1 MAEIQEI
8 DRSLVAIFDI
18 EGFSKED
25 PETQAKLVNS
35 FIGLLNKNLKDLED
49 IKPDAF
55 STGDGAIV
63 SVGRNCEL
71 DKRTVKLF
79 MDFVID
85 STLSMLKE
93 GLIVRTA
100 VNYSEKDRVL
110 VIDTSVN
117 IQGKYIQIGDTIN
130 NAVRIMTF
138 CEPRE
143 IMIDESVHQFLRKMG
158 LGKTY
163 PFFKN
168 DPFGAKHNVILNTF
182 TYDPPDD
189 GKNYLYSPH
198 CSSHYYKKFSYFP
211 PVKNSI
217 LEYFMQHGLDFEL
230 KNVISYAFESMRELN
245 DTMKFVSWHS
255 VLDVL
260 MQLRYEPSDTVY
272 VLSRND
278 RTSGFWTQPER
289 NKYINYLKSYA
300 GQYGGY
306 INQTRVLVYDDSDD
320 DSEPDRLMLGDWDI
334 FIELQKLHSTN
345 TFFNLPS
352 SCLLKYE
359 KLNELIFGFT
369 LSTKHKYAIIPIPAA
384 EAFGSRIP
392 KLDNIGETL
401 KLYERY
407 EIAHGPMR
415 AIITADKTYVE
426 ELIKE
431 MEALLKDSRIINL
444 KQSTS

>member
-1 MAEIQEI
+1 MARIQEI

-18 EGFSKED
+18 EGFSKEG

-35 FIGLLNKNLKDLED
+35 FIALLSENLKGLED

-71 DKRTVKLF
+71 DKHTVKLF
-79 MDFVID
+79 MDFVIN
-85 STLSMLKE
+85 SALSMLKE
-93 GLIVRTA
+93 GLIIKTA

-110 VIDTSVN
+110 VIDASAN

-130 NAVRIMTF
+130 NVARIITF

-143 IMIDESVHQFLRKMG
+143 IIIDASVYGFLRKMG
-158 LGKTY
+158 LDKTY

-168 DPFGAKHNVILNTF
+168 DPLTTKHNVILNTF
-182 TYDPPDD
+182 TYDPPEDEKD
-189 GKNYLYSPH
+189 YLYSPH
-198 CSSHYYKKFSYFP
+198 CPSHYYKKFSYFP
-211 PVKNSI
+211 PVKTSI

-230 KNVISYAFESMRELN
+230 KNVISYAFDSMRELN

-260 MQLRYEPSDTVY
+260 MQLRYNPKDTVY

-278 RTSGFWTQPER
+278 RASGFWTQPR
-289 NKYINYLKSYA
+289 KNKYINHLKSYA
-300 GQYGGY
+300 GKYGGY
-306 INQTRVLVYDDSDD
+306 INQTRVLVYDDS
-320 DSEPDRLMLGDWDI
+320 EPQRLMPEDDI
-334 FIELQKLHSTN
+334 FFDLQKLHNTN
-345 TFFNLPS
+345 TFFSFPS

-359 KLNELIFGFT
+359 KLNGLIFGFT
-369 LSTKHKYAIIPIPAA
+369 LSTKHKYAIIPIPAP
-384 EAFGSRIP
+384 EAFGTSTP

-401 KLYERY
+401 KLYEGY
-407 EIAHGPMR
+407 NVAHGPMR
-415 AIITADKTYVE
+415 AIITADKKYVE
-426 ELIKE
+426 QLIKE
-431 MEALLKDSRIINL
+431 MRALLKDSRIIKL
-444 KQSTS
+444 K